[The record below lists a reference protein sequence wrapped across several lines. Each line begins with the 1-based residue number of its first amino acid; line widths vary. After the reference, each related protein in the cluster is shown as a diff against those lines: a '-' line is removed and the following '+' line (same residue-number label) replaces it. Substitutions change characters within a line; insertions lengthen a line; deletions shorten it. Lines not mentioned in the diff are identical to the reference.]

1 MPVSVSN
8 RTVYP
13 VETRRATAI
22 LALIIP
28 VMLLLF
34 LADWLC
40 YQVALPVTLTI
51 NNDNASIRAGT
62 DQTTFLLSAPA
73 RAIQFAPID
82 PLVHEYQIDA
92 TDSTNNFTLDHAYI
106 AAIANSPYYRFQAW
120 MRDLTGTSH
129 WRDPHLE
136 VSGQAILLPAQVYQN
151 LDGGAQIVL
160 PNETAIPL
168 QMSFRLQLQRP
179 ETPRHF
185 VLLTQDNAT
194 YTITVDR
201 NDHSLNVQQTTPGT
215 GATKTIAS
223 TFLPT
228 DVGPFAAMVF
238 DYCVRILL
246 WALIVLG
253 VVIIGETAF
262 AAIWAWRARRGQLAT
277 PSVQSASVASTDDAA
292 PGYPAA
298 MFAASE
304 RAASPADAPTP
315 DVRAGVAP
323 PSAGT
328 QQMSGSNGLRR
339 WLTGLTAAVHPIA
352 LVALLVSFAYTV
364 WIALAQYHA
373 LPHIYDDNAYYF
385 GARMYASGHLSL
397 PIPQNIDYFPGP
409 FMVHYAGR
417 WFTQYPPG
425 TSLALALGIILRVPW
440 LVEPVMGALA
450 LLGIGLI
457 AARLFDRRIATLAIV
472 LGTLSP
478 FYTYL
483 TASYMSHTVALFFFV
498 WGTWAFLRFVQGGAG
513 WHMPCAAALFG
524 MAGLTRDL
532 VGLLFIAIVIPG
544 IILIH
549 WRQIRAQPGR
559 WLVPTTDFLIVAGIF
574 LGLSF
579 AFNAQLTGSAVVTPR
594 SIFFPGDRW
603 GFGLGIGFYGQHT
616 LAAGFITLDEI
627 LTELAID
634 LYGWPYYLSLIF
646 LALPFLTLRA
656 RAADWFLLIGTV
668 LMAGAWVG
676 YYFHGIY
683 LGPRYLYE
691 PLFFILILTARG
703 IVTLGACGLACGQT
717 IVGWIAQARAN
728 QQTPGMSM
736 NNQAMRPT
744 LSYMTIALVGVLI
757 ACNLLYFMPRQF
769 TLHQNFTGI
778 YYGYHIDE
786 AALVNPPLH
795 HAVVFTSDYFIYGY
809 TLFSLNDPQLAGNI
823 LYAYT
828 GQPFAYAQLHQA
840 FPGRALYALEVAPNG
855 HVTYAPIV
863 P

>member
-1 MPVSVSN
+1 MQDSVNKS
-8 RTVYP
+8 TAYP

-22 LALIIP
+22 LMLIIP
-28 VMLLLF
+28 VILLLF

-40 YQVALPVTLTI
+40 YQVTLPVTLTI
-51 NNDNASIRAGT
+51 NGYNATIRAGT
-62 DQTTFLLSAPA
+62 DQTVFLLSAPA
-73 RAIQFAPID
+73 RAIQFAPVD
-82 PLVHEYQIDA
+82 PLVHEY
-92 TDSTNNFTLDHAYI
+92 STNNFTLDHAYI

-120 MRDLTGTSH
+120 MRDFSGTSH
-129 WRDPHLE
+129 WRDPRLQI
-136 VSGQAILLPAQVYQN
+136 SDQSIQLPALQHQN
-151 LDGGAQIVL
+151 LDEGAQIVL
-160 PNETAIPL
+160 PNETVSPANITF
-168 QMSFRLQLQRP
+168 SLQLQRP

-185 VLLTQDNAT
+185 VLLTQDNAA

-201 NDHSLNVQQTTPGT
+201 NDHSLNVQLTTPNT
-215 GATKTIAS
+215 GATKMIANAY
-223 TFLPT
+223 LPT

-246 WALIVLG
+246 WALIVLS
-253 VVIIGETAF
+253 VVISGETAL
-262 AAIWAWRARRGQLAT
+262 AAIAGWRARRGQLAA
-277 PSVQSASVASTDDAA
+277 PSVQSTS
-292 PGYPAA
+292 
-298 MFAASE
+298 AASE
-304 RAASPADAPTP
+304 SAAPMLAASESAAPMLAASENAASAADAPTP
-315 DVRAGVAP
+315 IVSAADAPAPVAVQRMR
-323 PSAGT
+323 G
-328 QQMSGSNGLRR
+328 GNLLRR
-339 WLTGLTAAVHPIA
+339 WFVGLTVAVHPIA
-352 LVALLVSFAYTV
+352 LVALLISFAYTV

-397 PIPQNIDYFPGP
+397 PIPPNIDYFPGP
-409 FMVHYAGR
+409 FMVHFAGR

-425 TSLALALGIILRVPW
+425 TSLALALGILLRVPW
-440 LVEPVMGALA
+440 LVEPVLGALA

-483 TASYMSHTVALFFFV
+483 TASYMSHTIALFFFV

-513 WHMPCAAALFG
+513 WHMPLAAALFG

-544 IILIH
+544 IVLIH
-549 WRQIRAQPGR
+549 WRQIHAQPGR
-559 WLVPTTDFLIVAGIF
+559 WLIPTTDFLIVAGIF

-579 AFNAQLTGSAVVTPR
+579 AFNAQLTGNALVTPR

-603 GFGLGIGFYGQHT
+603 GFGPGIGFYGQHT

-683 LGPRYLYE
+683 LGPRYMYE

-703 IVTLGACGLACGQT
+703 IVTLGECSLACGQT

-728 QQTPGMSM
+728 RRTTRVSM
-736 NNQAMRPT
+736 DNQATRPT
-744 LSYMTIALVGVLI
+744 TSYWTIALVGILI
-757 ACNLLYFMPRQF
+757 ACNLVYFMPRQF

-828 GQPFAYAQLHQA
+828 SRPFVYSQLHQA
-840 FPGRALYALEVAPNG
+840 FPDRALYALEVAPNG
-855 HVTYAPIV
+855 QVTYAPIT